1 MSTLF
6 CVGLAV
12 GLIRFVLKYDEHPKI
27 ASTNRICDVCELVVT
42 GPAVHPRC
50 PSCGAPMDVRAAS

>member
-1 MSTLF
+1 MIATMF

-12 GLIRFVLKYDEHPKI
+12 GLVRFVLKHDTPA

-42 GPAVHPRC
+42 GPAVYPRC
-50 PSCGAPMDVRAAS
+50 PSCGAPMDIRAAS